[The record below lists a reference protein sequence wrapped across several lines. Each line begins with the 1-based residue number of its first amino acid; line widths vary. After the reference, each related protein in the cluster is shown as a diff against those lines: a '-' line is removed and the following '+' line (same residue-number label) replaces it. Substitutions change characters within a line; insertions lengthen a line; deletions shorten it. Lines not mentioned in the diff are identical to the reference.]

1 MVSPGAA
8 DEHDSTDGRGEVGD
22 APAARASPD
31 HRASAP
37 EASPAARH
45 RLPPRLLVSL
55 ALPVLALVL
64 QLLLWRLIPRT
75 WFLFFYPA
83 VFFAA
88 ALAGLR
94 AGLSTTALSAVLVWW
109 FFVPPAQQLVK
120 HDPAALVPMTV
131 FVGMGVVFSAF
142 HERLRRAERPV
153 ADATRHLATSL
164 LQQAPDGVLIADLA
178 GRLTEV
184 NPAACRM
191 LGYSRDELLGRTLL
205 DLLPVDLTD
214 PADLLHRL
222 PDAFESSVRRKD
234 GTELPVEIRA
244 RLLTDGRWQAFVR
257 DVSGRRRVEEAL
269 RERQSDLDRAQSVA
283 GVGSWRLDLRR
294 DEVQWSDE
302 SYRIFGVPRGTPLT
316 YQRFLDLLHP
326 DDRAHVDRAWQAALA
341 GAPFDVEH
349 RIVVD
354 GEVKWIREQAEV
366 DLDGA
371 GVPLRGIGTMQD
383 ITLRKRADE
392 ALRRAHDAER
402 RLRGELEDLTRAAA
416 AVSEAVADLPR
427 SDLAT
432 VLQVIARQAQTLTDA
447 RYVGLGIGTDP
458 AVPFDPWIALGVSDE
473 VTRRIGRNPRPI
485 GLLGAVARDDRII
498 RTRDLHRHAAFGGF
512 PPGHPDMRSFLG
524 VPIRFH
530 GRPVGNFFLA
540 DKIGADEFSVQD
552 QRLIE
557 LLAARAGAAIEI
569 ATRYV
574 GEAFQRA
581 WLQTVLDQLP
591 EGVIV
596 VDSESTIVLRNR
608 VAAALARRSG
618 LVGHPEDR
626 LYDIRDP
633 SGAPVPFERTPANR
647 ALRGEALVGVEYVIV
662 GPDGR
667 VMPVLVSA
675 TPLVTDGEPAGAA
688 IVFQDIRALKELERL
703 REEWTSVVAHDLRQP
718 IAVVELT
725 VDGLLRGLADAA
737 PERTLRGL
745 ERIKTASGRLGRMI
759 DDLLDASRIESRRL
773 TVQPR
778 LVDLAAL
785 AAGAV
790 EQARETLP
798 GASIRVV
805 ADGPQPAWVD
815 PDRFH
820 QVLDNLLSNAV
831 KYGEPGREIRVD
843 VGPREGAVELVVV
856 NYGAGIA
863 ADQQASLF
871 CRFART
877 REARE
882 GPVPGLGLGL
892 YISRGIVEAHGGCM
906 WVESSPGATT
916 RFHCLLPREP
926 RRA

>member
-1 MVSPGAA
+1 MAVPLAA
-8 DEHDSTDGRGEVGD
+8 GGSQ
-22 APAARASPD
+22 
-31 HRASAP
+31 
-37 EASPAARH
+37 
-45 RLPPRLLVSL
+45 LRLLVSL
-55 ALPVLALVL
+55 SLPFLALAV
-64 QLLLWRLIPRT
+64 QSLLWRLVPST

-83 VFFAA
+83 IFFAA

-94 AGLSTTALSAVLVWW
+94 AGLTSTALSAVLVWW

-120 HDPAALVPMTV
+120 HTPAMLVPMSV
-131 FVGMGVVFSAF
+131 FIGMGVAFSVF
-142 HERLRRAERPV
+142 HERLRRAERDV
-153 ADATRHLATSL
+153 AAATRDLATSL
-164 LQQAPDGVLIADLA
+164 VEQAPDGILIADDA
-178 GRLTEV
+178 GRLTEA
-184 NPAACRM
+184 NPAACHM
-191 LGYSRDELLGRTLL
+191 LGYSRGELLGLTLL
-205 DLLPVDLTD
+205 E
-214 PADLLHRL
+214 LLHTDDSDRIEDL
-222 PDAFESSVRRKD
+222 WGLSGALESSVRRKD

-244 RLLTDGRWQAFVR
+244 TRLTNGRWQAFVR
-257 DVSGRRRVEEAL
+257 DVSARRRVEEAL

-283 GVGSWRLDLRR
+283 GVGSWQLDLRR
-294 DEVQWSDE
+294 DEVHWSDE
-302 SYRIFGVPRGTPLT
+302 CYRLFGVPHGTSLT
-316 YQRFLDLLHP
+316 YGGFLDLLHP
-326 DDRAHVDRAWQAALA
+326 DDRADVDRAWRGALA

-349 RIVVD
+349 RIVVA
-354 GEVKWIREQAEV
+354 GEVKWIRERAEV
-366 DLDGA
+366 DFDGA
-371 GVPLRGIGTMQD
+371 GLPLRGIGTMQD

-392 ALRRAHDAER
+392 ALRRAHDVER
-402 RLRGELEDLTRAAA
+402 RLRAELEDLTRAAA

-458 AVPFDPWIALGVSDE
+458 AVPFDPWIALGMPEE
-473 VTRRIGRNPRPI
+473 VARQIPRNPRPV
-485 GLLGAVARDDRII
+485 GLLGVVARDNRII
-498 RTRDLHRHAAFGGF
+498 RTRDLRRHAAFGGF

-581 WLQTVLDQLP
+581 WLQAVIDQLP

-626 LYDIRDP
+626 LYDVREP
-633 SGAPVPFERTPANR
+633 SGAPVPFDRTPANR
-647 ALRGEALVGVEYVIV
+647 ALRGETLVGVEYVIV

-667 VMPVLVSA
+667 ALPVLVSA
-675 TPLVTDGEPAGAA
+675 TPLVTVGEPAGAA
-688 IVFQDIRALKELERL
+688 IVFQDITALKELERL

-718 IAVVELT
+718 VAVIELAVE
-725 VDGLLRGLADAA
+725 GLLRGLPDAA
-737 PERTLRGL
+737 PERARRGL
-745 ERIKTASGRLGRMI
+745 ERIKTASRRLGRMI

-778 LVDLAAL
+778 RVDLAAL

-798 GASIRVV
+798 GAPIRVV
-805 ADGPQPAWVD
+805 AEGPQPAWVD
-815 PDRFH
+815 PDRIQ

-831 KYGEPGREIRVD
+831 KYGEPGREVRVD
-843 VGPREGAVELVVV
+843 VGPRDDAVELVVT
-856 NYGAGIA
+856 NHGAGIA
-863 ADQQASLF
+863 PDQQRSLF

-892 YISRGIVEAHGGCM
+892 YISRGIVEAHGGRM
-906 WVESSPGATT
+906 WVESTPGATT
-916 RFHCLLPREP
+916 SFHCLLPRGP
-926 RRA
+926 APD